1 MSRKSPDHFIPG
13 AVISDAMY
21 TTYELS
27 LRLGWSVDDVSLA
40 CSTGL
45 KRHVFGN
52 NVYVFGA
59 DVMEFIR
66 SQREGG
72 DA

>member
-1 MSRKSPDHFIPG
+1 MSRKAPDHFIPG

-21 TTYELS
+21 TAYELS
-27 LRLGWSVDDVSLA
+27 MRLEWSVDEVSLA
-40 CSTGL
+40 FSSGL

-52 NVYVFGA
+52 KVYVFGA

-72 DA
+72 EA